1 VIAARQIV
9 PDLLRGVAFRRFWLG
24 QTISLVGDQVTLV
37 ALPLTA
43 ILVLHSTPAEMGYLS
58 AAATL
63 PNLVFSLHA
72 GAFVDRRGRR
82 RRTMILADLA
92 RAAAI
97 ATVPILYALDRLSID
112 QLYVVAFATGIFS
125 VLFTVSYPTL
135 FSSLVERDSYI
146 EANSLISG
154 SRAFSG
160 VAGPSLAGLLV
171 QVLTAPAALAIDALS
186 FLASAAFM
194 TAIDVEEPPAAARE
208 QGSILAGARL
218 IARTSILR
226 GSLAATASVNFFTF
240 GFVALFLLYANRS
253 LGIAPGTLGIVLGIG
268 SVGALLAA
276 MFTGRIS
283 RRIGVGPTLVVG
295 FLMFS
300 APLLLVPAAGG
311 GERRAVIL
319 TLLLLAELG
328 SGFGVM
334 LLDITAGAIFLAIV
348 PEQLLARFSG
358 AYITANY
365 GVRAFGSVAA
375 GLMGTVVGVRP
386 TLWIAAGGAV
396 LSVLFLLPCGILRM
410 RDLPA
415 SPPADSERVDFEQFE
430 Q

>member
-1 VIAARQIV
+1 MIAARQML
-9 PDLLRGVAFRRFWLG
+9 PDLLRGVAFRRFWIG

-43 ILVLHSTPAEMGYLS
+43 ILVLHATPAEMGYLT
-58 AAATL
+58 AAATV

-72 GAFVDRRGRR
+72 GAFVDRRGHR

-92 RAAAI
+92 RAAVI
-97 ATVPILYALDRLSID
+97 AAVPILYALDRLSID
-112 QLYVVAFATGIFS
+112 QLYVIAFATGLFS
-125 VLFTVSYPTL
+125 VLFTVSYPAL
-135 FSSLVERDSYI
+135 FSSLVEQESYI

-160 VAGPSLAGLLV
+160 VAGPSLAGVLV
-171 QVLTAPAALAIDALS
+171 QVLTAPVALAVDALS
-186 FLASAAFM
+186 FLASAGFM
-194 TAIDVEEPPAAARE
+194 AAIDVDEPPAAAPEER
-208 QGSILAGARL
+208 SMLAGARL
-218 IARTSILR
+218 IARTPILR
-226 GSLAATASVNFFTF
+226 GSLAATATVNFFTF
-240 GFVALFLLYANRS
+240 GFVALFLLYANRT
-253 LGIAPGTLGIVLGIG
+253 LGVAPGTLGIVLGIG

-276 MFTGRIS
+276 SFAGRIS
-283 RRIGVGPTLVVG
+283 RRIGVGPTLVAG

-300 APLLLVPAAGG
+300 APLLLVPLAGG
-311 GERRAVIL
+311 DESRALIL

-334 LLDITAGAIFLAIV
+334 LLDITAGAIFLAVV
-348 PEQLLARFSG
+348 PEQMLARFSG

-375 GLMGTVVGVRP
+375 GLMGAAVGVRP

-396 LSVLFLLPCGILRM
+396 LSVGFLLPCGVLRM
-410 RDLPA
+410 HDLPVSVAPEA
-415 SPPADSERVDFEQFE
+415 SCVELEQFE
-430 Q
+430 R

>member
-1 VIAARQIV
+1 MF

-58 AAATL
+58 AAATI

-112 QLYVVAFATGIFS
+112 QLYVVAFATGVFS
-125 VLFTVSYPTL
+125 VLFSVSYPTL

-171 QVLTAPAALAIDALS
+171 QVLTAPAALAVDALS

-194 TAIDVEEPPAAARE
+194 TAIDVDEPAVAAPGE

-268 SVGALLAA
+268 AIGALLAA
-276 MFTGRIS
+276 TFTGRIS
-283 RRIGVGPTLVVG
+283 RRIGVGPTLVAG
-295 FLMFS
+295 FLLFS
-300 APLLLVPAAGG
+300 APLLLVPLAGG
-311 GERRAVIL
+311 GESRVVIL

-334 LLDITAGAIFLAIV
+334 LLDITAGAIFLAVV

-358 AYITANY
+358 AYITVNY

-375 GLMGTVVGVRP
+375 GLMGAAVGVRP

-396 LSVLFLLPCGILRM
+396 LSVVFLLPCGILRM
-410 RDLPA
+410 RDLPP
-415 SPPADSERVDFEQFE
+415 SPTVAPVSVESEQFE
-430 Q
+430 H